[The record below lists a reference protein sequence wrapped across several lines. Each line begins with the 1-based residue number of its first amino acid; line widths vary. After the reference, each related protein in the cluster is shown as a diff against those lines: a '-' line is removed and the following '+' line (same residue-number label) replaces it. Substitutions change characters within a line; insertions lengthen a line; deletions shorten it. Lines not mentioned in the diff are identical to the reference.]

1 MHGNPPFDHTEWW
14 GRHDSWSACRRSR
27 FKRLGER
34 DDARDRAGDAGH
46 APDGSRRGPFRDR
59 QRSGDRWSWRWRSWT
74 RWPLSL
80 PIVGLALVTVVV
92 DVGTA
97 WANISLGSLG
107 RVPVSPA
114 LPLGILLAVMVGLRR
129 LGLDPAN
136 RRAWREFLAVSS
148 VALVYAGWSYAVKIG
163 GPAESVGL
171 VLAALGEELVYRLA
185 VLIVVG
191 ASWRRCSGG
200 RGATPRTGARCPA
213 SRRCSRAAWCSR
225 CPRPH
230 RADERRALTALPF
243 ASLGV
248 VLGYAVLRTGAL
260 LPAAVVHAFLNIATI
275 AVIVGDVSI
284 GMRTTFAFV
293 ALVALVSGTTVAGMR
308 LGILRR
314 APISLDLRKSTTTTA

>member
-1 MHGNPPFDHTEWW
+1 MHETAPVMSDATQGAADVGLSGLAN
-14 GRHDSWSACRRSR
+14 AN
-27 FKRLGER
+27 GE
-34 DDARDRAGDAGH
+34 
-46 APDGSRRGPFRDR
+46 
-59 QRSGDRWSWRWRSWT
+59 RWSWRWRSWT

-80 PIVGLALVTVVV
+80 PIVGLALLTVIV

-97 WANISLGSLG
+97 WANISIGSLG

-114 LPLGILLAVMVGLRR
+114 LPLGILLAVLVGLRR

-136 RRAWREFLAVSS
+136 RRAWREFLAVTS

-171 VLAALGEELVYRLA
+171 MIAALGEELVYRLA

-191 ASWRRCSGG
+191 VAVAAVLRRPWRNAEDWGAIPGIVALVAGG
-200 RGATPRTGARCPA
+200 LVFTLLPGHIAQMNG
-213 SRRCSRAAWCSR
+213 
-225 CPRPH
+225 
-230 RADERRALTALPF
+230 ALTALPV

-275 AVIVGDVSI
+275 AVIVGEVSV
-284 GMRTTFAFV
+284 GMRTAFAFV
-293 ALVALVSGTTVAGMR
+293 ALVALVSGTTVAGVR
-308 LGILRR
+308 LGMLRR
-314 APISLDLRKSTTTTA
+314 APISVDLRKPTTA

>member
-1 MHGNPPFDHTEWW
+1 MHETEPVSP
-14 GRHDSWSACRRSR
+14 DVPV
-27 FKRLGER
+27 
-34 DDARDRAGDAGH
+34 DAADAAPSDVTNRAGE
-46 APDGSRRGPFRDR
+46 
-59 QRSGDRWSWRWRSWT
+59 RWSWRWRSWT

-80 PIVGLALVTVVV
+80 PIVGLALLTVVI

-97 WANISLGSLG
+97 WANISMGSLG
-107 RVPVSPA
+107 RVPISPA
-114 LPLGILLAVMVGLRR
+114 LPLGILLAVLVGLRR

-191 ASWRRCSGG
+191 VAVAAVLRRPWRNAEDWGAIPGIAALLAGG
-200 RGATPRTGARCPA
+200 LVFTLLPGHIAQMNG
-213 SRRCSRAAWCSR
+213 
-225 CPRPH
+225 
-230 RADERRALTALPF
+230 ALTALPF

-275 AVIVGDVSI
+275 AVIVGDVSV
-284 GMRTTFAFV
+284 GMRTLFAFV

-308 LGILRR
+308 LGMLRR
-314 APISLDLRKSTTTTA
+314 APITVDLRKPSTA

>member
-1 MHGNPPFDHTEWW
+1 MHETAPVMPGAPQGAADVGLSE
-14 GRHDSWSACRRSR
+14 SAN
-27 FKRLGER
+27 
-34 DDARDRAGDAGH
+34 RAGE
-46 APDGSRRGPFRDR
+46 
-59 QRSGDRWSWRWRSWT
+59 RWSWRWRSWT

-80 PIVGLALVTVVV
+80 PIVCLALVTVVV

-97 WANISLGSLG
+97 WANISIGSLG
-107 RVPVSPA
+107 RVPISPA
-114 LPLGILLAVMVGLRR
+114 LPLGILLAMLVGLRR

-191 ASWRRCSGG
+191 VTVAAVLRRPWRNAEDWGAIPGIVALLAGG
-200 RGATPRTGARCPA
+200 LVFTLLPGHIAQMNG
-213 SRRCSRAAWCSR
+213 
-225 CPRPH
+225 
-230 RADERRALTALPF
+230 ALTALPF

-275 AVIVGDVSI
+275 AVIVGDVSVE
-284 GMRTTFAFV
+284 MRTLFAFV
-293 ALVALVSGTTVAGMR
+293 ALVALVSGTTVAGLR
-308 LGILRR
+308 LGMLRR
-314 APISLDLRKSTTTTA
+314 APITVDLRKPTTA

>member
-1 MHGNPPFDHTEWW
+1 MHETAPVTPDAPQMAADVGLSEIAD
-14 GRHDSWSACRRSR
+14 GA
-27 FKRLGER
+27 GER
-34 DDARDRAGDAGH
+34 
-46 APDGSRRGPFRDR
+46 
-59 QRSGDRWSWRWRSWT
+59 WNWRWRSWT

-80 PIVGLALVTVVV
+80 PIVGLAFVTVVV

-191 ASWRRCSGG
+191 VVVAAALRRPWRNAEDWGAVPGIAALLAGGLVFTLLPGHIAQMSRHAHRVAVRELGRRARVRRAAHRRAAAGCSGARVPQHRDDRSDRRRRVDRDAHHVRV
-200 RGATPRTGARCPA
+200 RGARRAGVGYDRRRDAARHP
-213 SRRCSRAAWCSR
+213 RAARRSR
-225 CPRPH
+225 STCASPAPPR
-230 RADERRALTALPF
+230 RRPR
-243 ASLGV
+243 S
-248 VLGYAVLRTGAL
+248 R
-260 LPAAVVHAFLNIATI
+260 
-275 AVIVGDVSI
+275 S
-284 GMRTTFAFV
+284 R
-293 ALVALVSGTTVAGMR
+293 
-308 LGILRR
+308 
-314 APISLDLRKSTTTTA
+314 STSEV

>member
-1 MHGNPPFDHTEWW
+1 METEPVTPDASPSATPVGPAF
-14 GRHDSWSACRRSR
+14 GRAGATTH
-27 FKRLGER
+27 GER
-34 DDARDRAGDAGH
+34 
-46 APDGSRRGPFRDR
+46 
-59 QRSGDRWSWRWRSWT
+59 WNWRWRSWT

-80 PIVGLALVTVVV
+80 PVVVLAFVTVVV

-97 WANISLGSLG
+97 WFDVSLGTLG
-107 RVPVSPA
+107 RVPITPA
-114 LPLGILLAVMVGLRR
+114 LPLGILLALVVGLRR

-148 VALVYAGWSYAVKIG
+148 VALVYAMWSYSVHIG
-163 GPAESVGL
+163 GTAESVGL

-191 ASWRRCSGG
+191 AVVAMIMRRPWRNAEDWGAAPGIIALLAGG
-200 RGATPRTGARCPA
+200 LVFTLLPGHVAQMNG
-213 SRRCSRAAWCSR
+213 
-225 CPRPH
+225 
-230 RADERRALTALPF
+230 ALTALPF

-260 LPAAVVHAFLNIATI
+260 LPAAVVHSFLNIATI

-284 GMRTTFAFV
+284 EMRTAFAGV
-293 ALVALVSGTTVAGMR
+293 ALIALVSGTIVAGLR

-314 APISLDLRKSTTTTA
+314 APVSLDLRKPSTA

>member
-1 MHGNPPFDHTEWW
+1 MHETAPAIPDVSQTATEVDIPEAA
-14 GRHDSWSACRRSR
+14 H
-27 FKRLGER
+27 
-34 DDARDRAGDAGH
+34 RAGE
-46 APDGSRRGPFRDR
+46 
-59 QRSGDRWSWRWRSWT
+59 RWSWRWRSWT

-80 PIVGLALVTVVV
+80 PIVGLALLTVVI

-97 WANISLGSLG
+97 WLDVSLGSLG

-114 LPLGILLAVMVGLRR
+114 LPLGILLAMMIGLRR

-136 RRAWREFLAVSS
+136 RWAWREFLTVSS
-148 VALVYAGWSYAVKIG
+148 VALVYVHIG

-171 VLAALGEELVYRLA
+171 VVAALGEELVYRLA

-191 ASWRRCSGG
+191 VVVAAMLGRPWRNAEDWGAIPGIAALLAGGLVFTLLPGHIAQMSG
-200 RGATPRTGARCPA
+200 
-213 SRRCSRAAWCSR
+213 
-225 CPRPH
+225 
-230 RADERRALTALPF
+230 ALTALPF

-284 GMRTTFAFV
+284 QMRTTFAFV

-314 APISLDLRKSTTTTA
+314 APTSLDLRKSTPA

>member
-1 MHGNPPFDHTEWW
+1 MHETAPVTPDAPQRAAAVG
-14 GRHDSWSACRRSR
+14 DSESA
-27 FKRLGER
+27 
-34 DDARDRAGDAGH
+34 DRAGE
-46 APDGSRRGPFRDR
+46 
-59 QRSGDRWSWRWRSWT
+59 RWSWRWRSWT

-92 DVGTA
+92 DVFTA
-97 WANISLGSLG
+97 WANISIGSLG
-107 RVPVSPA
+107 RVPISPA
-114 LPLGILLAVMVGLRR
+114 LPLGILLAVLVGLRR

-191 ASWRRCSGG
+191 AAVAVVLRRPWRNAEDWGAIPGIVALVAGG
-200 RGATPRTGARCPA
+200 MVFTLLPGHIAQMNG
-213 SRRCSRAAWCSR
+213 
-225 CPRPH
+225 
-230 RADERRALTALPF
+230 ALTALPF

-275 AVIVGDVSI
+275 AVIVGDVSV
-284 GMRTTFAFV
+284 GMRTLFAFV

-308 LGILRR
+308 LGMLRR
-314 APISLDLRKSTTTTA
+314 APITVDLRKPSPA

>member
-1 MHGNPPFDHTEWW
+1 LENQTMHETAPVTPDAL
-14 GRHDSWSACRRSR
+14 GRAADVGVS
-27 FKRLGER
+27 E
-34 DDARDRAGDAGH
+34 DARRADE
-46 APDGSRRGPFRDR
+46 
-59 QRSGDRWSWRWRSWT
+59 RWSWRWRSWT
-74 RWPLSL
+74 RWPLSG
-80 PIVGLALVTVVV
+80 PIVALALVTVVV

-97 WANISLGSLG
+97 WANISMGSLG
-107 RVPVSPA
+107 RVPISPA
-114 LPLGILLAVMVGLRR
+114 LPLGILLAVLVGLRR

-171 VLAALGEELVYRLA
+171 IIAALGEELVYRLA

-191 ASWRRCSGG
+191 VAVAAVLRRPWRNAEDWGAIPGIVALLAGG
-200 RGATPRTGARCPA
+200 LVFSLLPGHIAQMNG
-213 SRRCSRAAWCSR
+213 
-225 CPRPH
+225 
-230 RADERRALTALPF
+230 ALTALPF

-275 AVIVGDVSI
+275 AVIVGDVSV
-284 GMRTTFAFV
+284 GMRTLFAFV

-308 LGILRR
+308 LGMLRR
-314 APISLDLRKSTTTTA
+314 APVAVDLRKPTIA

>member
-1 MHGNPPFDHTEWW
+1 MHETAPVTPDAPEVAADVA
-14 GRHDSWSACRRSR
+14 RSDSADRSA
-27 FKRLGER
+27 E
-34 DDARDRAGDAGH
+34 
-46 APDGSRRGPFRDR
+46 
-59 QRSGDRWSWRWRSWT
+59 RWSWRWRSWT

-80 PIVGLALVTVVV
+80 PIVGLALLTVVV

-136 RRAWREFLAVSS
+136 RWAWREFLAVSS

-171 VLAALGEELVYRLA
+171 ILAALGEELVYRLA

-191 ASWRRCSGG
+191 VVVAAVLRRPWRNAEDWGAVPGIAALLAGGLVFTLLPGHIAQMSG
-200 RGATPRTGARCPA
+200 
-213 SRRCSRAAWCSR
+213 
-225 CPRPH
+225 
-230 RADERRALTALPF
+230 ALTALPF

-293 ALVALVSGTTVAGMR
+293 ALIALVSGTTVAGMR

-314 APISLDLRKSTTTTA
+314 APVSLDLRKSTTA